1 METHCPHCS
10 QGIEIDPVLLPVLR
24 AAGGFDCPACLERV
38 PMPYGEGEWM
48 GDAVASAGGA
58 GPEARR
64 DARGM
69 VTALL
74 AAHRGMNRN
83 LRILGILV
91 LAGLGGLGIFLV
103 LQKTGTDFL
112 FRRKQVNEDVRN
124 RFFADLVSAG
134 RTTKPM
140 LQQMTD
146 IQPWGIG
153 YIGVSRKALAWTEA
167 RQLASDAGGEVLLI
181 DLAEKG
187 ALQRGPASVQTESL
201 MALLLERYRQRQGT
215 TAWVRDHTGEPRVLD
230 IPDVSVVTT
239 LDRPRPVF
247 VHWRPA
253 QPAIEPFPMPAVRIR
268 GTDPPLS
275 TDPMNPTVLRIGD
288 DRVTLKFSFDNPG
301 MQEVEASVVPFYR
314 GRALR
319 SYGNPERKMLPV
331 GVGEHV
337 ISAIML
343 DTPGPFDEI
352 GVALRMR
359 NADKQIEEL
368 GTVAVLPAAAQ
379 WLPDPAKWQL
389 ELTGVEPEGTFAAA
403 TGKLRIR
410 AVMSQK
416 FRITLKVRYR
426 TPWATKLA
434 ANLLMGEA
442 NILSARQLQELRTN
456 HVTTW
461 HFDTGSRTG
470 YRPVNG
476 DGSLVFDLTGYAP
489 ERPGTYGFQ
498 ANLGLFD
505 QRTFLTVLL
514 RLHEVELTVTE
525 TSP

>member
-1 METHCPHCS
+1 
-10 QGIEIDPVLLPVLR
+10 
-24 AAGGFDCPACLERV
+24 
-38 PMPYGEGEWM
+38 MPCGEGEWM

-58 GPEARR
+58 GAEARH

-69 VTALL
+69 VAALL

-83 LRILGILV
+83 LRILGILA

-140 LQQMTD
+140 LEQMTD

-153 YIGVSRKALAWTEA
+153 YLGVSRKALAWTEA
-167 RQLASDAGGEVLLI
+167 RQLASDTGGEVLLI

-253 QPAIEPFPMPAVRIR
+253 QPAIEPFPVPAVRIR
-268 GTDPPLS
+268 GTNPPLS
-275 TDPMNPTVLRIGD
+275 TDPMNPTALRIGD
-288 DRVTLKFSFDNPG
+288 DRVTVKFSFDNPG

-314 GRALR
+314 GKA
-319 SYGNPERKMLPV
+319 YGNYGRKMLPV

-343 DTPGPFDEI
+343 DTPGLFDEI

-368 GTVAVLPAAAQ
+368 GTVAVLRAEAQ

-410 AVMSQK
+410 AVMGQK

-442 NILSARQLQELRTN
+442 NILSPRQLQELRTN
-456 HVTTW
+456 HVTTQ
-461 HFDTGSRTG
+461 HFDTESRKGYSAVKGS
-470 YRPVNG
+470 
-476 DGSLVFDLTGYAP
+476 GSIVFDLTGYAP
-489 ERPGTYGFQ
+489 ERPGTYGFRL
-498 ANLGLFD
+498 NVGLFD
-505 QRTFLTVLL
+505 LRTFATILL
-514 RLHEVELTVTE
+514 NLHDAELTVTE